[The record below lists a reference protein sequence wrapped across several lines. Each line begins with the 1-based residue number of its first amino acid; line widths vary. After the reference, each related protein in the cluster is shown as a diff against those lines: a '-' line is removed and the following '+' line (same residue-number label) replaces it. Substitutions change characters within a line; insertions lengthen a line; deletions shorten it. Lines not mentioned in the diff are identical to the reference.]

1 MASITEKVLLTK
13 VWQPMLLFAR
23 NGSHRRV
30 NLQRPRPPHYQ
41 RALLEALVK
50 PKYPKPIENFLPL
63 SRKCLKKEEAE
74 IKAYRPDN
82 PYENLL
88 AEHLKQL
95 FKESRL
101 IAICHRNMFEKEEQ
115 FGINIRF
122 KREGMILKNSSKHTL
137 KIAIANTKYEPIL
150 QLFSLHQTIIFS
162 AEPKV
167 DLLLKILK
175 KTPKLILMA
184 GIVDGYFASV
194 THLNDYCRLQDL
206 ETARAE
212 LVSVLNLGAQRI
224 FADLNQQQRL
234 LVGQLD
240 QHVAIHAGKSAPAD
254 SQQQNEGGNSA
265 QADSH
270 QQNEADGKS
279 ADSEKTD
286 PTNEKPPSET

>member
-1 MASITEKVLLTK
+1 
-13 VWQPMLLFAR
+13 
-23 NGSHRRV
+23 
-30 NLQRPRPPHYQ
+30 
-41 RALLEALVK
+41 
-50 PKYPKPIENFLPL
+50 
-63 SRKCLKKEEAE
+63 
-74 IKAYRPDN
+74 
-82 PYENLL
+82 
-88 AEHLKQL
+88 
-95 FKESRL
+95 
-101 IAICHRNMFEKEEQ
+101 
-115 FGINIRF
+115 
-122 KREGMILKNSSKHTL
+122 
-137 KIAIANTKYEPIL
+137 
-150 QLFSLHQTIIFS
+150 
-162 AEPKV
+162 
-167 DLLLKILK
+167 
-175 KTPKLILMA
+175 
-184 GIVDGYFASV
+184 GYFASV
-194 THLNDYCRLQDL
+194 THLNDYCRLQNL